1 MLKCAII
8 HRTKIIGGS
17 MKKFISA
24 ILAVIMCLFSI
35 TSISYA
41 DEETNSRVVMGVD
54 LNSDQRAQIYS
65 DFNLSQGSVIE
76 LSMTNAEERKTLEG
90 LLPNARIGHVS
101 RSCVYIELLEEGAGL
116 NITTKNINWCTVEM
130 YTNALITAGITDANV
145 QISAPYPLSGTA
157 ALCGMYKAYEDIT
170 GEEIAD
176 ESKEAGTKELITTA
190 ELADFIGSEDAT
202 RLINELKK
210 ILGNIKDM
218 TDEQVLAEIDAI
230 ATRLNI
236 PLTDDQK
243 LQLLDLCRTLQNLD
257 VDKLQDRLLG
267 WLDTID
273 KIQNAS
279 STFAK
284 IWNSVLEF
292 FTKIGDFFKNLF
304 GGK

>member
-1 MLKCAII
+1 
-8 HRTKIIGGS
+8 

-90 LLPNARIGHVS
+90 LLPNERIGYVS

-157 ALCGMYKAYEDIT
+157 ALCGIYKAYEDIT

-176 ESKEAGTKELITTA
+176 ESKKAGTKELITTA

>member
-1 MLKCAII
+1 MKTENMIAMLIDADN
-8 HRTKIIGGS
+8 
-17 MKKFISA
+17 
-24 ILAVIMCLFSI
+24 V
-35 TSISYA
+35 SY
-41 DEETNSRVVMGVD
+41 R
-54 LNSDQRAQIYS
+54 
-65 DFNLSQGSVIE
+65 
-76 LSMTNAEERKTLEG
+76 
-90 LLPNARIGHVS
+90 
-101 RSCVYIELLEEGAGL
+101 
-116 NITTKNINWCTVEM
+116 
-130 YTNALITAGITDANV
+130 
-145 QISAPYPLSGTA
+145 
-157 ALCGMYKAYEDIT
+157 
-170 GEEIAD
+170 
-176 ESKEAGTKELITTA
+176 
-190 ELADFIGSEDAT
+190 
-202 RLINELKK
+202 
-210 ILGNIKDM
+210 NIKDM

>member
-1 MLKCAII
+1 
-8 HRTKIIGGS
+8 

-90 LLPNARIGHVS
+90 LLPNERIGDVS

-157 ALCGMYKAYEDIT
+157 ALCGIYKAYEDIT

-210 ILGNIKDM
+210 ILGNIKGM